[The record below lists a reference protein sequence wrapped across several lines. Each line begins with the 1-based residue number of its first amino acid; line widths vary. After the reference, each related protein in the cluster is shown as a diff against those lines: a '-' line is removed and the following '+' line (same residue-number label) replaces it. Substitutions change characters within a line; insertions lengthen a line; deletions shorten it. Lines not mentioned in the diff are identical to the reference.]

1 MIHRCSMLYQND
13 GQLAEDQEILAP
25 ILDALYK
32 KAPRPEEEHSP
43 EKPEPEEPG
52 EVYIWKQPDRRTAKE
67 KEKAAFL
74 DKLKHGQPKTWARP
88 FVWLLRRL
96 MGLNRLIWEMTI
108 CGAMGLLMGQFFYW
122 SLVWMAGHV

>member
-1 MIHRCSMLYQND
+1 MIERDSEMEEQI
-13 GQLAEDQEILAP
+13 ILKP
-25 ILDALYK
+25 IIDAICK
-32 KAPRPEEEHSP
+32 KASRQEEEHSP
-43 EKPEPEEPG
+43 KKQEPEDPR
-52 EVYIWKQPDRRTAKE
+52 EVYVWKRPDRRTAKE

>member
-1 MIHRCSMLYQND
+1 MNRCSMLCQND
-13 GQLAEDQEILAP
+13 ERLAEDQEILAP
-25 ILDALYK
+25 ILEALYK
-32 KAPRPEEEHSP
+32 KASRQEEEHSP
-43 EKPEPEEPG
+43 KKQEPEDPG
-52 EVYIWKQPDRRTAKE
+52 EVYIWKRPDRRTAKE

-96 MGLNRLIWEMTI
+96 MRLNRLIWEMTI

-122 SLVWMAGHV
+122 SLVWMADHV